1 MSAQILEDK
10 KTVDQNI
17 AKNQMFL
24 LKVHQLACFEKK
36 MQFHGKK
43 IG

>member
-36 MQFHGKK
+36 NAISWKK